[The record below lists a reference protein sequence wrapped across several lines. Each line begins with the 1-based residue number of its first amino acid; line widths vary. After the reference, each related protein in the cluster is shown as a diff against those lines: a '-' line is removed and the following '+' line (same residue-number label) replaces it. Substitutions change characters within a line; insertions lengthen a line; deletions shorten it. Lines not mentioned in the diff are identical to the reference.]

1 MGGAGVKL
9 HVYPTIYKRR
19 KPARITHSL
28 LRLDLRIVIL
38 KLFFFI
44 SRLANMLLNKALQ
57 LAMLAAAVLL
67 KSRTEA
73 ATSPVVKFCGRQLSE
88 IMSRVCHAY
97 NSPWDTPTGT
107 YSFIFLHPLHLHPHH
122 ITSESLNISIVIIIF
137 R

>member
-67 KSRTEA
+67 KSRTDA

-107 YSFIFLHPLHLHPHH
+107 YILFNIFAP
-122 ITSESLNISIVIIIF
+122 TSPPSTPYNLRIS
-137 R
+137 